1 MVIPQSLSAKI
12 SGKFNPAKDFYK
24 TSDEEIFNHADRKR
38 KKKEDLVCAEGQT
51 EAQNNL
57 DVVQLLK
64 RYFTSSFSKNSE
76 NGNDCR
82 ISD

>member
-1 MVIPQSLSAKI
+1 MVNPQSLSAKI

-24 TSDEEIFNHADRKR
+24 TSDEEIFNHADRK
-38 KKKEDLVCAEGQT
+38 KKKRKEDLVCAEGQT

-64 RYFTSSFSKNSE
+64 GYFAN
-76 NGNDCR
+76 
-82 ISD
+82 